1 MSNAVTKMAVVNQQS
16 EEVTLKAEIEA
27 LRAKLK
33 QVKSSNPKV
42 TCQVKTTSKGAV
54 GFVINGLGIPKFF
67 YKQHALMLF
76 GDSEESIKLRAEL
89 VEWINAQANLTEKQ

>member
-1 MSNAVTKMAVVNQQS
+1 MSNAVTKMEVVNQQT
-16 EEVTLKAEIEA
+16 EEQALKAEIEA

-33 QVKSSNPKV
+33 QVKSNAKV

-89 VEWINAQANLTEKQ
+89 VEWINAQASLTEKQ